1 MLIIPVENMEMFNIK
16 IPIKNKNKNDII
28 LLILLVL
35 NAPIL
40 PANIQIKVIIIKN
53 IDIFSINKSFNFRNI
68 KIPTGKYKNH
78 ITAFDENSP
87 LFISFIYG
95 PCKGNKKKYR

>member
-1 MLIIPVENMEMFNIK
+1 PLIFSIESLPVFFSTTPKILYIGMKLNSTSRTFPILNQSTRDLLIIPVENMEMFNIK

-40 PANIQIKVIIIKN
+40 PANIQIKVITIKN
-53 IDIFSINKSFNFRNI
+53 IDI
-68 KIPTGKYKNH
+68 
-78 ITAFDENSP
+78 
-87 LFISFIYG
+87 
-95 PCKGNKKKYR
+95 

>member
-1 MLIIPVENMEMFNIK
+1 MLLLPNPLILSRESLPVFFSTTLKILHIGMKLNNAKRTFVILNQSTRDLLIIPVENMEMFNIK

-40 PANIQIKVIIIKN
+40 PANIQIKVITIKN
-53 IDIFSINKSFNFRNI
+53 IDI
-68 KIPTGKYKNH
+68 
-78 ITAFDENSP
+78 
-87 LFISFIYG
+87 
-95 PCKGNKKKYR
+95 